1 MTASSS
7 SFERPA
13 FVPRRSLS
21 ITTRRGLVAIR
32 MAFFGAALVWWV
44 LLKNNPTAHLIG
56 MVVFTSVHIGAGLA
70 LFWKSTVWHLGNA
83 PSAQLDERQLQVRAD
98 AYTSAYQ
105 ILAGVLLLVL
115 VLLLDVFP
123 GLAADLVQANGNSWL
138 VLMMVSA
145 LNLPS
150 DLLAWRERE
159 L

>member
-1 MTASSS
+1 
-7 SFERPA
+7 
-13 FVPRRSLS
+13 
-21 ITTRRGLVAIR
+21 
-32 MAFFGAALVWWV
+32 MAFLGAALVWWI
-44 LLKNNPTAHLIG
+44 LLKSNPTAHLIG
-56 MVVFTSVHIGAGLA
+56 MVLFTSVHIGAGLA

-98 AYTSAYQ
+98 AYTTAYQ

-123 GLAADLVQANGNSWL
+123 GLTGELVKADGTSWL
-138 VLMMVSA
+138 VLLIISA